1 MSKHDKTY
9 TILMVDDDAED
20 CLLIDD
26 AVKESC
32 QPHELRFVRD
42 GEELFDYLKR
52 QGEYEDKRSS
62 PYPDLILLDL
72 KMPKQDGRET
82 LRQLKDD
89 AALRRIPVVVLT
101 TSTAP
106 DDVNFCYDAH
116 ANAYMIKPDS
126 FRGLV
131 ELIRIIGNYW
141 FELAALPSEN

>member
-26 AVKESC
+26 AVKELR

-52 QGEYEDKRSS
+52 RGEYEDGRSA

-72 KMPKQDGRET
+72 KMPKQDGRQT

-106 DDVNFCYDAH
+106 DDVNFCYDVH

>member
-26 AVKESC
+26 AVKELR

-106 DDVNFCYDAH
+106 DDVNFCYDVH